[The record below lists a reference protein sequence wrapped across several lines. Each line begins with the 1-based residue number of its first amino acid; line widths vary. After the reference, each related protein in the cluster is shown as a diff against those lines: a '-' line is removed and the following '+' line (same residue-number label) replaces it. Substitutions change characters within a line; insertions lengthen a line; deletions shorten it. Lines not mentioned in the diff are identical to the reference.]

1 MHFGPSISLATEE
14 VTSSFLAALCLNH
27 ANEKEKNICPTVAVS
42 LVMQDMWSC
51 VCLSSGSI
59 DAAAGWRVASLIQL
73 VPLEHTINLSLE
85 HPYTSGFLLGLLRW
99 IPFLDYANIS
109 PGASS
114 KNCVFV
120 QQHF

>member
-1 MHFGPSISLATEE
+1 MS
-14 VTSSFLAALCLNH
+14 LNH
-27 ANEKEKNICPTVAVS
+27 AKEKEKNICPTVAVP

-59 DAAAGWRVASLIQL
+59 DAAAGWSVASLTQL

-85 HPYTSGFLLGLLRW
+85 HPHTYGFLLGLLRG

-109 PGASS
+109 PGA
-114 KNCVFV
+114 
-120 QQHF
+120 